1 MVRCNFATHAT
12 CPLALTTYKYNELQV
27 SDATQKLNYRP
38 KSQNAPFSY
47 SEGRFMSF
55 IASFILARVPPPKVI
70 KWWILLKE
78 LKISWSVKPFS
89 YRLPLCKRLTLVQ
102 TQTFLNYIL
111 TTCLTCLMPTFHM
124 SILIFQCILVHTK
137 EPWLVVGIAFGSP
150 SIIY

>member
-70 KWWILLKE
+70 K
-78 LKISWSVKPFS
+78 
-89 YRLPLCKRLTLVQ
+89 
-102 TQTFLNYIL
+102 
-111 TTCLTCLMPTFHM
+111 
-124 SILIFQCILVHTK
+124 
-137 EPWLVVGIAFGSP
+137 
-150 SIIY
+150 